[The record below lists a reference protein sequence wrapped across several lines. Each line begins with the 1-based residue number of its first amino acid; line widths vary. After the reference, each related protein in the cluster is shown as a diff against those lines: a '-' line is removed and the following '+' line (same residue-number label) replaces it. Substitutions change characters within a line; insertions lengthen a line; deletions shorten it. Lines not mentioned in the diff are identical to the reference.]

1 MVRLSWNIFLTS
13 SEELKP
19 KSYFR
24 NLFSIMDPTLLLKCV
39 SPRKTSIIFWKSHFF
54 KKKKIYSFSLAAE
67 CLKEYTYGEY
77 LTVLLFTRC
86 CFTIKKEVAFI
97 IKFKIFYSKLL
108 QLGTWWQNATAGH
121 SKLSH
126 WDSLSQYLTSVWVL
140 SSLLYWAC
148 YSNKASNLL
157 QNR

>member
-1 MVRLSWNIFLTS
+1 MR
-13 SEELKP
+13 
-19 KSYFR
+19 
-24 NLFSIMDPTLLLKCV
+24 FS
-39 SPRKTSIIFWKSHFF
+39 SPRKTSIIFEKHFL
-54 KKKKIYSFSLAAE
+54 KKKLYIFSWAAE

-97 IKFKIFYSKLL
+97 IKFIIFHSKLL

-148 YSNKASNLL
+148 YSNKVLCVNKLRQQVTYCRIDIDILFIILL
-157 QNR
+157 